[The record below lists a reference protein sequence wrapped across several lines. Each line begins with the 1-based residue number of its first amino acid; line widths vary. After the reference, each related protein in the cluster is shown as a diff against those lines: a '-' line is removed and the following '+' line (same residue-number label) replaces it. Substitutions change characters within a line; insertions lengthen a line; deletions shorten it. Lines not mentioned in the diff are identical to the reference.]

1 MLKNYLTVA
10 WRHLRSGKA
19 ATFINVAGLAL
30 GMASCLLILLYVQ
43 DELRYDR
50 FHEKSDRIFRLTQR
64 DVAVTPA
71 PLAPALAEAYPSVED
86 YVHVMPSLGD
96 VLIKDTGQNR
106 YYEKRFYWA
115 DSTLFDVFSFPL
127 LQGDPRHAL
136 AQSGSLVITEAI
148 AQKYFGAADP
158 MGQTL
163 IFDIGIEVELQITG
177 VMQNPP
183 HHSHFRPD
191 FLASLALFDDYEML
205 NPKDWSQT
213 PYHSYVVLDHPRSAE
228 MLRDAL
234 PAFIEARTDELEPEV
249 QLQPITEIHLRSTFR
264 DELEPGGSLSYVY
277 SFSAIALLILLI
289 ACINFINLSTAR
301 SAHRAR
307 EIGMRKVLGA
317 QRKSLVAQFIGE
329 SFLLTLLALVLALP
343 MVVFLLP
350 FFNQLADK
358 TLTLQALNV
367 PLFLFILIGMVL
379 LVGVVSGSY
388 PAFFLSR
395 FTPIR
400 TLRGVLTHGSSG
412 INVRKVLVVIQF
424 VIGIM
429 LMVGTL
435 VIYNQLTFIGSKTL
449 GFSTEQTLVIAARMY
464 GHSRTPLPFEAM
476 RHEFAAH
483 PGVLEVAVTGNVPG
497 TDPRQSPFFLEGM
510 NNQDD
515 MAQTTWNLYTVD
527 YDFLEMMGI
536 EVIDGRSFSRDRP
549 ADQEDA
555 FLLNEAAWREAR
567 QRLGPTWDAPVGKKI
582 DRYTRDDLAW
592 VLGKPGQVIGVVRD
606 FHYQSLHYQIAPL
619 VLQLNPRSRDHFAV
633 RLQTDDAPGTLARLE
648 ATWRAFLPERP
659 FEYYFLD
666 AAFDALYRAERR

>member
-1 MLKNYLTVA
+1 
-10 WRHLRSGKA
+10 
-19 ATFINVAGLAL
+19 
-30 GMASCLLILLYVQ
+30 
-43 DELRYDR
+43 
-50 FHEKSDRIFRLTQR
+50 
-64 DVAVTPA
+64 
-71 PLAPALAEAYPSVED
+71 
-86 YVHVMPSLGD
+86 
-96 VLIKDTGQNR
+96 
-106 YYEKRFYWA
+106 
-115 DSTLFDVFSFPL
+115 
-127 LQGDPRHAL
+127 QGDPRHAL

-163 IFDIGIEVELQITG
+163 IFDIGLEVELHITG

-213 PYHSYVVLDHPRSAE
+213 PYHSYVVLDHPRSAQR
-228 MLRDAL
+228 LREAL

-249 QLQPITEIHLRSTFR
+249 QLQPITEIHLRSRFR

-329 SFLLTLLALVLALP
+329 SLLLTLLALVLALP

-367 PLFLFILIGMVL
+367 PRFLFILIGMVL

-476 RHEFAAH
+476 RNEFAAH

-510 NNQDD
+510 NNQDE
-515 MAQTTWNLYTVD
+515 MAQTIVAAVEPELGAAERERAARKPPESLDAWETFQRGLWHMWRFTKDDNAKGQRLLRRARELDPSFAPAHAYESYAHFLSVIVGYAEAPDQAIAAALTAAKKAVALDDKDAVAYFALGRVYTLRGEHD
-527 YDFLEMMGI
+527 ASIAELEMALALNPSFAQAHHALGFALALS
-536 EVIDGRSFSRDRP
+536 GRL
-549 ADQEDA
+549 E
-555 FLLNEAAWREAR
+555 EAAEA
-567 QRLGPTWDAPVGKKI
+567 LDK
-582 DRYTRDDLAW
+582 
-592 VLGKPGQVIGVVRD
+592 
-606 FHYQSLHYQIAPL
+606 
-619 VLQLNPRSRDHFAV
+619 AV
-633 RLQTDDAPGTLARLE
+633 RLSPRGPLLWGTMVIRSLTFSLLQQYEAAAKWARKAMREPRATGYWPYAALASALGNLGQMEEARGAVDTALREKPDLTLAYLKKTLPTKHPGGLDPYLDGLRK
-648 ATWRAFLPERP
+648 AGLPEESR
-659 FEYYFLD
+659 EG
-666 AAFDALYRAERR
+666 R